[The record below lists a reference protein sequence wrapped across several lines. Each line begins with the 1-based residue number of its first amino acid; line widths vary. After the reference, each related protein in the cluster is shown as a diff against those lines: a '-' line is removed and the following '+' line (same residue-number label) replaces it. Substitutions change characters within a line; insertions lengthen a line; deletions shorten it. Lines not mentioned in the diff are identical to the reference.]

1 MYHRPRDDFN
11 SFLETSEP
19 HDSMVSDGGAD
30 VRAELDSEPAPAS
43 CAALYPAAFRRADAR
58 FDASQV

>member
-1 MYHRPRDDFN
+1 
-11 SFLETSEP
+11 
-19 HDSMVSDGGAD
+19 